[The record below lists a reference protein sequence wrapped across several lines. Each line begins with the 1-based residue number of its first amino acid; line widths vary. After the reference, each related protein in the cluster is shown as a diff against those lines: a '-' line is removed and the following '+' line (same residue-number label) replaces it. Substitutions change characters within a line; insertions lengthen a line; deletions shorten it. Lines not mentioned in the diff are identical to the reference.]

1 MIKAEV
7 QQLLY
12 SSMDMALR
20 YSLFQDVSQRR
31 EQTSST
37 KLGLLGHGKTTFQL
51 KKEGQLL
58 VSSSA
63 QKKCSAFN
71 GVFATITEKNIHE

>member
-31 EQTSST
+31 EQTST
-37 KLGLLGHGKTTFQL
+37 KLGLLGHGKITFQL
-51 KKEGQLL
+51 KKERQLL

-63 QKKCSAFN
+63 QRKCSAFN